1 MGGHFGFRRSITA
14 ASTLGLAAVAAVLL
28 AIGQTSGAGVARAE
42 TADGDCGNGAL
53 VFVGG
58 TWDPEGHLLD
68 GVTRQPQYA
77 GYTVERVGYPASI
90 WPLGAFGFDDSQAQG
105 VAATMSTVA
114 SYQAQCKGKP
124 VVIVGYS
131 QGAGIGG
138 DVLTDIGTGNTS
150 GHEISPTGVSGLL
163 YSDPRQ
169 AGTLYGQGIERVLI
183 GVIPGL
189 TMAGGRDVDDFGGI
203 PVTTVCFTGDPIC
216 DLPDPLHD
224 PLGALDGLAGYWV
237 KHGLYPLYM
246 HLPATDGA
254 LWDAWGIKPL
264 NCEDTTGE
272 VNTCQLVVPS
282 SAWVLTQQF
291 VDKLGLDWN
300 VPDLVSKRW
309 KFPDILGITLADFQP
324 PIRWAMGWFPQLPDL
339 GYGGVLTDL
348 YTFQDMAR
356 GLFTWDPVLWG
367 QGVDALRTSVRSI
380 ASMPVNFGKYWA
392 YTLTGRDVT
401 GIPGPAYRPSL
412 VAFEEWLASL
422 RPSSTTS
429 SQTASAAA
437 LSASEEV
444 ADAPGAVLTAKALG
458 GQEGRSA
465 SGTAGTADGHG
476 VDDPTATSG
485 AGTGDGTGTAAAST
499 PPVGS
504 GSSQP
509 QAPSGESSQPGEVHG
524 GAQVPT
530 PGPGNSAPEQTA
542 PEKPAPEKSTPEVST
557 PGASTPNTS
566 TLDTST
572 PNTSTANTSTQQGV
586 APKSAT
592 QGAPAA

>member
-28 AIGQTSGAGVARAE
+28 AIGQTPGAGVARAE
-42 TADGDCGNGAL
+42 AADDGCGNGAL

-58 TWDPEGHLLD
+58 TWDPQGHLLD

-77 GYTVERVGYPASI
+77 GYTVERVEYPASI
-90 WPLGAFGFDDSQAQG
+90 WPLGAFGFDDSQSQG

-114 SYQAQCKGKP
+114 NYQAQCDGKP

-150 GHEISPTGVSGLL
+150 GYEISSTDVSGLL

-224 PLGALDGLAGYWV
+224 PIGALDGLAGYWV

-246 HLPATDGA
+246 YLPATNGA
-254 LWDAWGIKPL
+254 LWDAWGVKPL
-264 NCEDTTGE
+264 DCQDTTAE

-291 VDKLGLDWN
+291 VDKLGLGWT

-339 GYGGVLTDL
+339 GYGGVLTDV
-348 YTFQDMAR
+348 YTFQNMAQ
-356 GLFTWDPVLWG
+356 GLFTWNPVLWG
-367 QGVDALRTSVRSI
+367 QGVDALRTTVRSI
-380 ASMPVNFGKYWA
+380 ASMPVNFGKFWA

-422 RPSSTTS
+422 RTPTTT
-429 SQTASAAA
+429 SQTASVAA
-437 LSASEEV
+437 LSASEKI
-444 ADAPGAVLTAKALG
+444 ADAPGAVDTAKTLG
-458 GQEGRSA
+458 GPEARSA
-465 SGTAGTADGHG
+465 SGTDGISGGGISGRQG
-476 VDDPTATSG
+476 VDDPVGSGG
-485 AGTGDGTGTAAAST
+485 AGTGDGTGTEAAST
-499 PPVGS
+499 PPAGS
-504 GSSQP
+504 GSLQTQAPLGGSSQP
-509 QAPSGESSQPGEVHG
+509 VEAPG
-524 GAQVPT
+524 GAHAPK
-530 PGPGNSAPEQTA
+530 PGPGEST
-542 PEKPAPEKSTPEVST
+542 PEKPAPEKPTPEQSTSEQSTSGESTRDKSTSDEST
-557 PGASTPNTS
+557 PGASTQ
-566 TLDTST
+566 
-572 PNTSTANTSTQQGV
+572 QQG
-586 APKSAT
+586 ATPKSTTA
-592 QGAPAA
+592 GAPAA

>member
-1 MGGHFGFRRSITA
+1 MGGHFGFRRSIRA

-42 TADGDCGNGAL
+42 ASADCGNGAL

-58 TWDPEGHLLD
+58 TWDPQAHLLD

-77 GYTVERVGYPASI
+77 GYTVERVEYPASI
-90 WPLGAFGFDDSQAQG
+90 WPLGAFGFDDSQSQG

-114 SYQAQCKGKP
+114 SYQAQCQGYP

-131 QGAGIGG
+131 QGAGIAG
-138 DVLTDIGTGNTS
+138 DVLTGIGTGNTS
-150 GHEISPTGVSGLL
+150 GHEISPSKVSGLL

-189 TMAGGRDVDDFGGI
+189 TMAGGRGVDDFGGI
-203 PVTTVCFTGDPIC
+203 PVTSVCFTGDPIC

-224 PLGALDGLAGYWV
+224 PLGALDGFAGYWV

-246 HLPATDGA
+246 YLAATNGA
-254 LWDAWGIKPL
+254 LWDAWGVKPL
-264 NCEDTTGE
+264 HCDNTTGQ
-272 VNTCQLVVPS
+272 VSTCQLVVPS

-291 VDKLGLDWN
+291 VDKLGLGWT

-309 KFPDILGITLADFQP
+309 RFPDILGITLADFQP
-324 PIRWAMGWFPQLPDL
+324 PIRWAMGWFPQLPQL
-339 GYGGVLTDL
+339 GYGGVLTDV

-380 ASMPVNFGKYWA
+380 AAMPLNFGKFWA

-422 RPSSTTS
+422 RSPSTTTS
-429 SQTASAAA
+429 HTESLVA
-437 LSASEEV
+437 LSASEKIAE
-444 ADAPGAVLTAKALG
+444 
-458 GQEGRSA
+458 A
-465 SGTAGTADGHG
+465 SGTVVTEKNVGDHEGLGTTGAGVSTGDEGATGTEG
-476 VDDPTATSG
+476 PSGGKVVDDSASVGGDG
-485 AGTGDGTGTAAAST
+485 AADGTGTGAGST
-499 PPVGS
+499 PPTVS
-504 GSSQP
+504 DSPQP
-509 QAPSGESSQPGEVHG
+509 QPHPGGESSQPSENPG
-524 GAQVPT
+524 GAQ
-530 PGPGNSAPEQTA
+530 A
-542 PEKPAPEKSTPEVST
+542 PAPESSAPQPTPDTSTPDKPTADTSTSDEST
-557 PGASTPNTS
+557 PGASTPHATS
-566 TLDTST
+566 
-572 PNTSTANTSTQQGV
+572 PE
-586 APKSAT
+586 SAT
-592 QGAPAA
+592 PKPAAEGAPAA